1 MNFKEQKMIRE
12 KEICV
17 ICKQETE
24 YFVDT
29 PINQRNH
36 YIEGCGQLCSICWQD
51 LGGSY
56 PLSRYSTR
64 RLARKKRK
72 KQK

>member
-1 MNFKEQKMIRE
+1 MDFKEQKITKE

-29 PINQRNH
+29 PINQRKY
-36 YIEGCGQLCSICWQD
+36 YIEGCGQLCSTCWKD

-56 PLSRYSTR
+56 PLPRYSAR
-64 RLARKKRK
+64 RLVRKKRK